1 MPDIKSLVDLRVY
14 TIRPRRMAD
23 FIDVW
28 DRLGMPVQMRY
39 FDPPIGMFTG
49 AVGTLNQLVH
59 LWGFDDMGDFE
70 RRHAARDKD
79 ADMRHERDSERGRAG
94 IAGPRHSL
102 PAPDL
107 ASWRAAGRFRRCSSP
122 SSRTTPGSSQGK

>member
-79 ADMRHERDSERGRAG
+79 AGWPAYLEASVDLVVAQETRLIRRVDL
-94 IAGPRHSL
+94 PSL
-102 PAPDL
+102 GGGL
-107 ASWRAAGRFRRCSSP
+107 VG
-122 SSRTTPGSSQGK
+122 